1 MFSHVKRKFR
11 SQRGASLSMALM
23 LFLVCT
29 TVASIVLSAATAV
42 SGRLSRLKE
51 ADASYYNVSS
61 AARFVWDELNRN
73 GGLTVEVTRTCDA
86 QKDEDG
92 NWTGWN
98 IKIDS
103 VLDSSIDTKSS
114 INDGTATL
122 FQVATYDLIM
132 DTERVVAEPPTLDF
146 SSERTPSTTNIS
158 SRFDK
163 DGSVPKPVEV
173 VFQSAS
179 YKPFKF
185 KAGDL
190 PPVFITVTKNDDQ
203 TFDFEFQQANPKDP
217 TKLDED
223 SYICTLTAL
232 VETNGGGLSAS
243 PNEDGQFSGGV
254 TTVSWKAISMTVGE
268 LS

>member
-1 MFSHVKRKFR
+1 MCSHVKRKIC

-29 TVASIVLSAATAV
+29 VVASITLSAATAV
-42 SGRLSRLKE
+42 AGRLSRLKE

-61 AARFVWDELNRN
+61 AARFVWDELNRD

-92 NWTGWN
+92 KWTGWV
-98 IKIDS
+98 ISIDS
-103 VLDSSIDTKSS
+103 VLDSSSATKVS
-114 INDGTATL
+114 ISGGTATL
-122 FQVATYDLIM
+122 FQVATYDLVM
-132 DTERVVAEPPTLDF
+132 DDGFAVTGSLDF
-146 SSERTPSTTNIS
+146 SAERTPDSSKVS
-158 SRFDK
+158 SRFEE
-163 DGSVPKPVEV
+163 DGSVPSPREV
-173 VFQSAS
+173 VFQNVS
-179 YKPFKF
+179 YKPFKY
-185 KAGDL
+185 KAGNL

-203 TFDFEFQQANPKDP
+203 TFEFEFQQSDPKDA

-232 VETNGGGLSAS
+232 VETSGGGLNAF
-243 PNEDGQFSGGV
+243 PNEDGKFSGGV
-254 TTVSWKAISMTVGE
+254 TAVSWKAIDMTVGE